1 MEIDRVLEV
10 DSVSKVFCR
19 DFKRSLLYGLLDI
32 TNELLPT
39 SNNNELRKKEFF
51 ALKDIS
57 FHLSKGECL
66 GLIGSNGSGKSTIL
80 RIINRLYKPDS
91 GEVRIKGNV
100 AALIALGTGFNPLLT
115 GRENIYINGAIL
127 GIPKHTVKQK
137 EAEIIEFSG
146 IESFIDT
153 PIRSYSSGMVV
164 RLGFAVASI
173 LRPQILILD
182 EVLAVGDIAFQHKC
196 LAQINKIKDSGT
208 STILVSHN
216 MYHISQYA
224 DRCIWIENGTI
235 KLEGN
240 TKTVCNEYLQYMDQS
255 VETDHTKKKLVSTGI
270 YGTIIGPTEE
280 ILSRSIIVS
289 QNQMPVKEYV
299 DKSLPLKI
307 DFDFEFKI
315 NCDLDITF
323 NLYQLNGLKVAIINN
338 RLDNFKTDPVANRL
352 SGGVEIDCSPL
363 SKNKY
368 VILIVIM
375 DQGKYLLREKIIS
388 FSLDSEDE
396 NTTDESI
403 FDLNRTWSKI
413 V

>member
-1 MEIDRVLEV
+1 METDRVLEL

-32 TNELLPT
+32 TNEFLPT
-39 SNNNELRKKEFF
+39 SNNNELRKKEFL
-51 ALKDIS
+51 ALKEVS

-224 DRCIWIENGTI
+224 DRCIWIENGKI

-240 TKTVCNEYLQYMDQS
+240 TKTVCNKYLQYMDKGL
-255 VETDHTKKKLVSTGI
+255 ETDHTKKKLVSTGI

>member
-1 MEIDRVLEV
+1 METDRVLEV

-19 DFKRSLLYGLLDI
+19 DFKRSLFYGILDAASEFLPI
-32 TNELLPT
+32 TQKKN
-39 SNNNELRKKEFF
+39 LRPKEFL
-51 ALKDIS
+51 ALNGIS
-57 FHLSKGECL
+57 FHLHKGECL

-91 GEVRIKGNV
+91 GEIRIKGNV

-127 GIPKHTVKQK
+127 GIPKHTVKKK

-153 PIRSYSSGMVV
+153 PVRSYSSGMVV

-196 LAQINKIKDSGT
+196 LAQINKIKGSGT

-224 DRCIWIENGTI
+224 DRCLWIENGEV

-240 TKTVCNEYLQYMDQS
+240 TRKVCDKYLEFMNNEVVADNGNIEQ
-255 VETDHTKKKLVSTGI
+255 VTTGI
-270 YGTIIGPTEE
+270 YGTIIRPTEE
-280 ILSRSIIVS
+280 ILSRSFKVLQNQIIV
-289 QNQMPVKEYV
+289 NKYV

-307 DFDFEFKI
+307 NFNIVFNIQKE
-315 NCDLDITF
+315 LDITF
-323 NLYQLNGLKVAIINN
+323 NIYQLNGLKVAVINN
-338 RLDNFKTDPVANRL
+338 HSDNFKYDFKKNKL
-352 SGGVEIDCSPL
+352 CGSIEIDCSPL

-368 VILIVIM
+368 VILIVVM

-388 FSLDSEDE
+388 FSLDSKDE
-396 NTTDESI
+396 FKSDEGVLN
-403 FDLNRTWSKI
+403 LNRKWLNK